1 MAPGIIIQ
9 VRRRERERERDE
21 GITVTG
27 LVNSTWGELS
37 TVI

>member
-1 MAPGIIIQ
+1 MK
-9 VRRRERERERDE
+9 

-37 TVI
+37 TVF